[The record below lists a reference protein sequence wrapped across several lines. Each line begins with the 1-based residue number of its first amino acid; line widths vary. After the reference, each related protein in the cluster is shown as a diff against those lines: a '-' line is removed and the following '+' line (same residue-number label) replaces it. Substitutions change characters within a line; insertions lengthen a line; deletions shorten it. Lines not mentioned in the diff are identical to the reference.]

1 MRMTVRNF
9 CENQGAKIEESTRQY
24 ERERE
29 RALQCLDTSFLETS
43 TKSIVHNLT
52 RAWKKK

>member
-1 MRMTVRNF
+1 VRMTVRHF

-29 RALQCLDTSFLETS
+29 RERKRAETLRVRDNELKVESNKES
-43 TKSIVHNLT
+43 T
-52 RAWKKK
+52 R